1 MSNRTDI
8 KSFDLPV
15 RVELSHLQLIQGFY
29 FLNNVLFSGLAYD
42 HREQKLHKVYQMTE
56 GKITGEQAF
65 GFYQHS
71 SGVKIDFAMIEDDV
85 DYEFDDPVYYQGE
98 LLNGVT
104 YEYYDGFV
112 CVESLWIDG
121 YEVEWINWYVDGSGL
136 VREYQ
141 ANYEESRSVFK
152 WDYKRLISVDY
163 TKGDINNRSS
173 FCISVNEQNQINSFV
188 LDTKDT
194 ASFEKLVQYDDLPL
208 PANSLSG
215 LLAYYPLA
223 EEVSLN
229 IFSDENFEYFAAH
242 TDFQPVKRL
251 QVATKNLSL
260 ALLTKYMDLPQLTW
274 LFFNERGISDYSLE
288 SLPENERL
296 IKQKEC
302 DTRNHALITLLL
314 AIQAK
319 YHCEI
324 QLNANS
330 GIMFYYVDTQG
341 ELMMDVNQHDF
352 SYLLDLLPN
361 DKIVDLR
368 LRQCKYPIVLLEKLS
383 RLTHLKKISIR
394 EGVSHFD
401 GDNPSEAELA
411 LRSNARNQ
419 ALWGLLKNLQLKL
432 HCDIELIS
440 ETSEVFKEDYQGE

>member
-1 MSNRTDI
+1 MINVELS
-8 KSFDLPV
+8 DLPV
-15 RVELSHLQLIQGFY
+15 RVELSHLQVIQGFY
-29 FLNNVLFSGLAYD
+29 FLNDVLFSGLAYD

-65 GFYQHS
+65 GFFKHS
-71 SGVKIDFAMIEDDV
+71 SGVKIDFAVIEDDV
-85 DYEFDDPVYYQGE
+85 DYEFRNLVYYQGE

-104 YEYYDGFV
+104 YEYCDGFV
-112 CVESLWIDG
+112 LSESLWVDG
-121 YEVEWINWYVDGSGL
+121 WEVELITWYVDGSGL
-136 VREYQ
+136 VRRFELDYDE
-141 ANYEESRSVFK
+141 NRSNFK
-152 WDYKRLISVDY
+152 WDYKRLISVDC
-163 TKGDINNRSS
+163 TKGDINSRSS
-173 FCISVNEQNQINSFV
+173 FTISVNEQNQINSFV

-194 ASFEKLVQYDDLPL
+194 ASLEKLVQYDDLPL

-223 EEVSLN
+223 EKVSLN
-229 IFSDENFEYFAAH
+229 IFSDENFIYFAAH
-242 TDFQPVKRL
+242 TNFQPVKRL
-251 QVATKNLSL
+251 RIVTEHLSL
-260 ALLTKYMDLPQLTW
+260 ALLTKSMDLPQLTW
-274 LFFNERGISDYSLE
+274 LFFDEYGISDYSIE
-288 SLPENERL
+288 SLPEDERL

-319 YHCEI
+319 YHGEI
-324 QLNANS
+324 KLNANS
-330 GIMFYYVDTQG
+330 GIMFRYIDTQG

-361 DKIVDLR
+361 DKIVDLH
-368 LRQCKYPIVLLEKLS
+368 LRQRKFPIVLLEKLS
-383 RLTHLKKISIR
+383 RLTHLKR
-394 EGVSHFD
+394 LCLEEGVSRFD

>member
-1 MSNRTDI
+1 MINVELS
-8 KSFDLPV
+8 DLPV
-15 RVELSHLQLIQGFY
+15 RVELSHLQVIQGFY
-29 FLNNVLFSGLAYD
+29 FLNDVLFSGLAYD

-56 GKITGEQAF
+56 GKITGEQDF

-71 SGVKIDFAMIEDDV
+71 SGVKIDFAVIEDDEY
-85 DYEFDDPVYYQGE
+85 YESDDPVYYQGE

-104 YEYYDGFV
+104 YKYYDGFV

-121 YEVEWINWYVDGSGL
+121 YDVEWINWYVDGSGL

-152 WDYKRLISVDY
+152 WDYKRLISVDC

-194 ASFEKLVQYDDLPL
+194 ASLEKLVQYDDLPL

-223 EEVSLN
+223 EKVSLN

-251 QVATKNLSL
+251 EIVTEHLSL
-260 ALLTKYMDLPQLTW
+260 ALLTKSMDLPQLTW
-274 LFFNERGISDYSLE
+274 LFFDEYGISDYSLE
-288 SLPENERL
+288 ILPEDERL
-296 IKQKEC
+296 IKQKER

-324 QLNANS
+324 KLNASS
-330 GIMFYYVDTQG
+330 GIMFRYIDTLG

-361 DKIVDLR
+361 DKIVDLH
-368 LRQCKYPIVLLEKLS
+368 LRQRKFPIVLLEKLS
-383 RLTHLKKISIR
+383 RLTHLKR
-394 EGVSHFD
+394 LCLEEGVSRFD

>member
-8 KSFDLPV
+8 KPFDLPV
-15 RVELSHLQLIQGFY
+15 RVELSHLQVIQGFY
-29 FLNNVLFSGLAYD
+29 FLNDVLFSGLAYD

-65 GFYQHS
+65 GFFKHS
-71 SGVKIDFAMIEDDV
+71 SGVKIDFAVIEDDV
-85 DYEFDDPVYYQGE
+85 DYEFRNLVYYQGE

-104 YEYYDGFV
+104 YEYCDGFV
-112 CVESLWIDG
+112 LSESLWVDG
-121 YEVEWINWYVDGSGL
+121 WEVELITWYVDGSGL
-136 VREYQ
+136 VRRFELDYDE
-141 ANYEESRSVFK
+141 NRSNFK
-152 WDYKRLISVDY
+152 WDYKRLISVDCR
-163 TKGDINNRSS
+163 KKDINTDSS
-173 FCISVNEQNQINSFV
+173 FSVSVNNQNQINSFY
-188 LDTKDT
+188 LNTKDI

-223 EEVSLN
+223 EEVSLS

-242 TDFQPVKRL
+242 TNFQPVKRL
-251 QVATKNLSL
+251 QIVTEHLSL
-260 ALLTKYMDLPQLTW
+260 NLLTKFMDLPQLTW
-274 LFFNERGISDYSLE
+274 LFFDEYGISDYSLE
-288 SLPENERL
+288 SLPEDERL

-314 AIQAK
+314 AIQSK

-324 QLNANS
+324 KLNASS
-330 GIMFYYVDTQG
+330 GIMFRYIDTLG

-368 LRQCKYPIVLLEKLS
+368 LRQRRFPVALLDKLIG
-383 RLTHLKKISIR
+383 LTHLKKICLEEDIANI
-394 EGVSHFD
+394 FD
-401 GDNPSEAELA
+401 EKPSEVELA
-411 LRSNARNQ
+411 QQCNARNQ
-419 ALWGLLKNLQLKL
+419 TLWAWLNSLQLKL
-432 HCDIELIS
+432 HCDIKLVS
-440 ETSEVFKEDYQGE
+440 ETLDVFEQRYQGE